1 VLERLPLALALAALA
16 VTVATPSW
24 SGRLLDR
31 GAVVY
36 GRTSMDAADLSRFL
50 RGYGSEQLYLKEGW
64 NSAVSVWRDG
74 NQSWLKVNGKVDASS
89 VADMDTQVMLGLLPA
104 LAQPHPRRAF
114 VVGFGSGATTR
125 TLVDVPGVER
135 VDVAEIESA
144 VLRASR
150 LFRDA
155 NRDVLDDP
163 RVHVI
168 EDDARSALLLAE
180 TPYDLIV
187 SEPSNPWIAGVAS
200 LFTRDY
206 YRVVTRRL
214 ASGGIFC
221 QWLQMYRV
229 TPGAVAVVIAN
240 LRAVF
245 PHVEIWFSNASD
257 LMVLASNEAIR
268 WDRARI
274 AALLAPNTRSGEA
287 ARSWLQVASPE
298 DLLGHFLLGERGTAS
313 LAGGATFDNT
323 DDVPGLEF
331 EAARSLLAASLARP
345 VFDSLTALKRAVGD
359 SLPHLVNWKLGPGA
373 WQEAFAQAL
382 PGDRAAALDAARQAL
397 DLAPRDP
404 AREAGLGYVLMDR
417 RQFAAARP
425 LLDKAFV
432 GRRDDP
438 DLLFAAGHDRL
449 ALGDTAGAQVLFE
462 RVRAAG
468 GDSVSA
474 AALLAA
480 LAAKRGDYAGAAAQ
494 ARLAL
499 EALRPTLARPFPD
512 ELGDVFET
520 LANHAPQQVVEPL
533 IDLAVATR
541 PSWQLAYWAGAV
553 LDSRIGG
560 GACERALRFG
570 GELRRRFAWSLEE
583 VAAAVRRCVVA
594 G

>member
-1 VLERLPLALALAALA
+1 
-16 VTVATPSW
+16 
-24 SGRLLDR
+24 
-31 GAVVY
+31 
-36 GRTSMDAADLSRFL
+36 
-50 RGYGSEQLYLKEGW
+50 
-64 NSAVSVWRDG
+64 
-74 NQSWLKVNGKVDASS
+74 VNGKVDASS

-104 LAQPHPRRAF
+104 LAHPHPQRAF

-125 TLVDVPGVER
+125 TLADVPGVQR
-135 VDVAEIESA
+135 VDVAEIERA

-155 NRDVLDDP
+155 NGDVLDDP

-168 EDDARSALLLAE
+168 EDDARSALTLAE
-180 TPYDLIV
+180 SPYDLIV

-206 YRVVTRRL
+206 YRVVAGRL
-214 ASGGIFC
+214 APGGLFC

-257 LMVLASNEAIR
+257 LMVLAANEPIR
-268 WDRARI
+268 WDRTRI
-274 AALLAPNTRSGEA
+274 AALVAGNTRTGRA
-287 ARSWLQVASPE
+287 ARDWLQVASPE
-298 DLLGHFLLGERGTAS
+298 DLLGHFLLGERGAAA
-313 LAGGATFDNT
+313 LAGGASFDHT

-331 EAARSLLAASLARP
+331 QAARSLLAATLARP
-345 VFDSLTALKRAVGD
+345 VFDSLAALKRAVAD
-359 SLPHLVNWKLGPGA
+359 SLPHLVNWTVAPGA

-382 PGDRAAALDAARQAL
+382 PGDRGAALVAARQAL

-404 AREAGLGYVLMDR
+404 EREAGLGYVLMDR
-417 RQFAAARP
+417 RDFAAARP
-425 LLDKAFV
+425 HLDKALAV
-432 GRRDDP
+432 RRDDA
-438 DLLFAAGHDRL
+438 DLLLATAQDHL
-449 ALGDTAGAQVLFE
+449 ALGDTTGAGPLLE

-480 LAAKRGDYAGAAAQ
+480 VAANHADYAEAAAQ
-494 ARLAL
+494 ARRSL

-512 ELGDVFET
+512 ALGDVFET
-520 LANHAPQQVVEPL
+520 LANHAPQPVAGPL
-533 IDLAVATR
+533 IDFAVATR

-560 GACERALRFG
+560 GACEQSLRFG
-570 GELRRRFAWSLEE
+570 AELRRRFAWSLEE
-583 VAAAVRRCVVA
+583 VAAAVRRCAVT